1 MNSLIAFQTGKTIKF
16 VKQDD
21 ILYCESS
28 NSISDII
35 LKDQIRIST
44 YKSLNEIETLLTEDH
59 FVRIHAKYIV
69 NLNHVINFNNNG
81 DQVLLLSNGTTLGIS
96 RRRKREIFKRFIR
109 L

>member
-1 MNSLIAFQTGKTIKF
+1 MSSLIAFQTGKTIKF

-21 ILYCESS
+21 IVYCESN

-35 LKDQIRIST
+35 LKDKIRIST
-44 YKSLNEIETLLTEDH
+44 YKSLKEIEMLLSDDH

-69 NLNHVINFNNNG
+69 NLNFVKNFNNG
-81 DQVLLLSNGTTLGIS
+81 GEQDLLLTNDVKLHIS
-96 RRRKREIFKRFIR
+96 RRRKKEIFKKFIK